1 MAGFLGFSPARFGA
15 MVSKEFTQMRRD
27 RVTFAMMIGIP
38 LLQLILFGYAI
49 NSDPKQL
56 PTAIL
61 DNDRSV
67 FSRDMAAAMK
77 NSDYFKFTKEIR
89 SEAEADDL
97 LRLGRI
103 QFVLTIPQ
111 NFGRD
116 LVRGVRPVALLE
128 ADATDRAATST
139 AGAAIRPAA
148 TDAFNRDLTG
158 PLLPLRAKDGPV
170 DLRLHAR
177 YNPEAV
183 TQYNI
188 VPGLMGVVLTMTLVI
203 ITSLAITR
211 ERERG
216 TMENLL
222 ITPVR
227 PTEVLLGKI
236 LPYIVVGYVQMGL
249 IVVAA
254 KLLFAVPFVG
264 SLPLLFLVSFPFIAA
279 NLGVGIT
286 FSTIAQNQLQA
297 VQMSFFFF
305 LPSILLS
312 GFMFPFQGM
321 PEWAQWLGSVLPLTH
336 YLRVVRGIVLKGNTF
351 GHRAAHVAHRAF
363 PARVGG
369 DRDQALPA
377 DAGLMGSFRAIYKKI
392 L

>member
-27 RVTFAMMIGIP
+27 RLTFAMMVGIP
-38 LLQLILFGYAI
+38 LLQLILFGFAI

-77 NSDYFKFTKEIR
+77 NSDYFKFTKEI
-89 SEAEADDL
+89 STEAEADEL

-128 ADATDRAATST
+128 ADATDPAATSN
-139 AGAAIRPAA
+139 AVAAIRQAA

-236 LPYIVVGYVQMGL
+236 LPYIVVGYIQMGL
-249 IVVAA
+249 IVLAA
-254 KLLFAVPFVG
+254 RLLFAVPFVG

-321 PEWAQWLGSVLPLTH
+321 PQWAQWLGSALPLTH

-351 GHRAAHVAHRAF
+351 FDVVPHMWPIGLFLLVS
-363 PARVGG
+363 VGIG
-369 DRDQALPA
+369 VKRYRQTLD
-377 DAGLMGSFRAIYKKI
+377 
-392 L
+392 